1 MGPDPK
7 DSLVPIK
14 TALLSVSDKTGLDRL
29 GQALAR
35 HGVHILSTGGSA
47 QALRAANLEVTDIS
61 DYTGFPEI
69 MDGRVKTLHP
79 LVHGGILGK
88 RTSPAHQQAMQD
100 HDIQPID
107 LLVVNL
113 YPFSETIE
121 KTSDLATCIENIDI
135 GGPALIRA
143 AAKNHA
149 FVAVV
154 TSPSQYSTLI
164 DALETHEGALPATL
178 LAQFAVEAFAVTSAY
193 DQTITSWMAKT
204 YVETDMEKELTPENI
219 TLNLKRVK
227 TLRYGENP
235 QQAAALYSFDSASRN
250 GLVDAVQLQGKPLS
264 YNNYNDAEAGY
275 LLAGE
280 LSMQDNPPAV
290 VIIKHANPCGV
301 AICPPEKM
309 QADDP
314 ESGLLYAWER
324 ALACDPVSAFGG
336 VVVVNRPIGATL
348 AKKLQ
353 SLFLEVLIAPDYT
366 PDSLDILAKK
376 PNLRALKADPLTNY
390 QSHTNRVNDNQS
402 GIDYRSL
409 SNGGMLIQQA
419 DFQQVTADDLQ
430 CVTKRQPSRE
440 QISDMLFA
448 WKVAKHVKSNAIVL
462 ASDGMTLGIGPGQS
476 SRVES
481 SRIALSKANSVLDN
495 PDNEKIINRQ
505 SLKMLVA
512 ASDAF
517 FPFADGVEVLAKGGC
532 LGFIQPGGSLRDK
545 EVIAASDG
553 VDAVM
558 AFTGQR
564 HFRH

>member
-1 MGPDPK
+1 MNK

-14 TALLSVSDKTGLDRL
+14 TALLSVSDKTGLERL
-29 GQALAR
+29 GQALAS

-47 QALRAANLEVTDIS
+47 QALRAAKLEVTDIS

-88 RTSPAHQQAMQD
+88 RNAPAHQKAMQD
-100 HDIQPID
+100 HAIQPID

-121 KTSDLATCIENIDI
+121 KTDDLATCIENIDI

-154 TSPSQYSTLI
+154 TSPAQYSILI
-164 DALETHEGALPATL
+164 DALEMHDGSLPTALL
-178 LAQFAVEAFAVTSAY
+178 EQFAVAAFAVTSAY
-193 DQTITSWMAKT
+193 DQAITNW
-204 YVETDMEKELTPENI
+204 MEKKYEKTDGKKESTPENI
-219 TLNLKRVK
+219 ILNLKRVK

-235 QQAAALYSFDSASRN
+235 QQAAALYSFDSTSKH
-250 GLVDAVQLQGKPLS
+250 GLVDAIQLQGKPLS

-301 AICPPEKM
+301 AICPPETA
-309 QADDP
+309 QAKDP
-314 ESGLLYAWER
+314 DSGLLYAWKR

-348 AKKLQ
+348 ARQLQ
-353 SLFLEVLIAPDYT
+353 TLFLEVLIAPDYT
-366 PDSLDILAKK
+366 PEALDILAQK
-376 PNLRALKADPLTNY
+376 PNLRALKADPLANY
-390 QSHTNRVNDNQS
+390 QNHKNQN

-419 DFQQVTADDLQ
+419 DFQQVTVDDLQ
-430 CVTKRQPSRE
+430 CVTTRQPDSQE
-440 QISDMLFA
+440 ISDMLFA

-462 ASDGMTLGIGPGQS
+462 ARDGMTLGIGPGQS

-481 SRIALSKANSVLDN
+481 ARIALSKANSVLAH
-495 PDNEKIINRQ
+495 PDNNEIVTKQ
-505 SLKMLVA
+505 SHKMLVS

-532 LGFIQPGGSLRDK
+532 LGFIQPGGSLRDN
-545 EVIAASDG
+545 EVIAASDEAG
-553 VDAVM
+553 AVM
-558 AFTGQR
+558 VFTGQR

>member
-1 MGPDPK
+1 MNKDP
-7 DSLVPIK
+7 LVPVK

-29 GQALAR
+29 GLVLAR
-35 HGVHILSTGGSA
+35 HGVHLLSTGGSA
-47 QALRAANLEVTDIS
+47 KALRAANLDVTDIS

-88 RTSPAHQQAMQD
+88 RNAPAHQKAMQD
-100 HDIQPID
+100 HAIQPID

-113 YPFSETIE
+113 YPFRETIA
-121 KTSDLATCIENIDI
+121 KTDDLATCIENIDI

-154 TSPSQYSTLI
+154 TSPAQYNPLI
-164 DALETHEGALPATL
+164 DALEAYEGSLPASL
-178 LAQFAVEAFAVTSAY
+178 LEQFALQAFAATSAY
-193 DQTITSWMAKT
+193 DQAITNWMEKT
-204 YVETDMEKELTPENI
+204 YSKSEPRSGLEEHFTPENI

-235 QQAAALYSFDSASRN
+235 QQAAALYSFDSTSRD

-280 LSMQDNPPAV
+280 LSLQDNPPAV
-290 VIIKHANPCGV
+290 VIVKHANPCGV
-301 AICPPEKM
+301 AICPPEKT
-309 QADDP
+309 QAEDP
-314 ESGLLYAWER
+314 DSGLLYAWKR

-336 VVVVNRPIGATL
+336 VVVVNRPIGAAL
-348 AKKLQ
+348 ARQLQ
-353 SLFLEVLIAPDYT
+353 TLFLEVLIAPDYA
-366 PDSLDILAKK
+366 PEALDILAQK

-390 QSHTNRVNDNQS
+390 QNHKNQN
-402 GIDYRSL
+402 GADYRSL
-409 SNGGMLIQQA
+409 SNGGMLIQQS
-419 DFQQVTADDLQ
+419 DFQPDFEQMTANDLQ
-430 CVTKRQPSRE
+430 CVTTRQPDGHE
-440 QISDMLFA
+440 ISDMLFA

-462 ASDGMTLGIGPGQS
+462 ARDGMTLGIGPGQS

-481 SRIALSKANSVLDN
+481 ARIALSKAKAVLAH
-495 PDNEKIINRQ
+495 PDNDEIVTKQ
-505 SLKMLVA
+505 SHKMLVS

-532 LGFIQPGGSLRDK
+532 LGFIQPGGSLRDN
-545 EVIAASDG
+545 EVIAASDEAG
-553 VDAVM
+553 AVM
-558 AFTGQR
+558 VFTGQR

>member
-1 MGPDPK
+1 MNK

-29 GQALAR
+29 GLALAK

-47 QALRAANLEVTDIS
+47 QALRAADLEVTDIS

-88 RTSPAHQQAMQD
+88 RNAPAHQKAMQD
-100 HDIQPID
+100 HAIQPID

-113 YPFSETIE
+113 YPFSETIA
-121 KTSDLATCIENIDI
+121 KTDDLATCIENIDI

-154 TSPSQYSTLI
+154 TSPAQYGALI
-164 DALETHEGALPATL
+164 DALETHNGALPESL
-178 LAQFAVEAFAVTSAY
+178 LQQFAVEAFAVTSAY
-193 DQTITSWMAKT
+193 DQAITNWMAKT
-204 YVETDMEKELTPENI
+204 YEKTNAEKESTPENI

-235 QQAAALYSFDSASRN
+235 QQAAALYSFDPASKH
-250 GLVDAVQLQGKPLS
+250 GLVDATQIQGKPLS

-280 LSMQDNPPAV
+280 LSLQDNPPAV

-301 AICPPEKM
+301 AICPPEKTHEKI
-309 QADDP
+309 QAKDP
-314 ESGLLYAWER
+314 ESGLLYAWKR

-348 AKKLQ
+348 ARQLQ
-353 SLFLEVLIAPDYT
+353 TLFLEVLIAPDYT
-366 PDSLDILAKK
+366 PEALEILAQK
-376 PNLRALKADPLTNY
+376 PNLRALKADPLANY
-390 QSHTNRVNDNQS
+390 QNHKNQN

-430 CVTKRQPSRE
+430 CVTIRQPDIQE
-440 QISDMLFA
+440 ISDMLFA

-462 ASDGMTLGIGPGQS
+462 ARDGMTLGIGPGQS

-481 SRIALSKANSVLDN
+481 ARIALSKANAVLAH
-495 PDNEKIINRQ
+495 PDNNEIVTKQ
-505 SLKMLVA
+505 SHKMLVS

-532 LGFIQPGGSLRDK
+532 LGFIQPGGSLRDN
-545 EVIAASDG
+545 EVIAASDEAG
-553 VDAVM
+553 AVM
-558 AFTGQR
+558 VFTGQR

>member
-1 MGPDPK
+1 MNK

-29 GQALAR
+29 GLALAK

-47 QALRAANLEVTDIS
+47 QALRAAKLEVTDIS

-88 RTSPAHQQAMQD
+88 RTSPAHQKAMQD
-100 HDIQPID
+100 HAIQPID

-113 YPFSETIE
+113 YPFSETIA
-121 KTSDLATCIENIDI
+121 KTDDLETCIENIDI

-154 TSPSQYSTLI
+154 TSPTQYNALI
-164 DALETHEGALPATL
+164 DALEAHDGSLPTALL
-178 LAQFAVEAFAVTSAY
+178 QQFAVAAFAVTSAY
-193 DQTITSWMAKT
+193 DQAITNW
-204 YVETDMEKELTPENI
+204 MEKKYEKTNGEKKSTPENI
-219 TLNLKRVK
+219 SLNIKRVK
-227 TLRYGENP
+227 SLRYGENP
-235 QQAAALYSFDSASRN
+235 QQAAALYSFDPGSKH
-250 GLVDAVQLQGKPLS
+250 GLVDATQLQGKPLS

-280 LSMQDNPPAV
+280 LSLQDNPPAV

-301 AICPPEKM
+301 AICPPEKI
-309 QADDP
+309 QPKDP
-314 ESGLLYAWER
+314 DSGLLYAWER

-348 AKKLQ
+348 ARQLQ
-353 SLFLEVLIAPDYT
+353 TLFLEVLIAPDYT
-366 PDSLDILAKK
+366 PEALDILSQK

-390 QSHTNRVNDNQS
+390 QNHKNQN

-419 DFQQVTADDLQ
+419 DFQQMTADDLQ
-430 CVTKRQPSRE
+430 CVTIRQPDSQE
-440 QISDMLFA
+440 ISDMLFA

-462 ASDGMTLGIGPGQS
+462 ARDGMTLGIGPGQS

-481 SRIALSKANSVLDN
+481 ARIALSKANAVLAH
-495 PDNEKIINRQ
+495 PDNGEIVTKQ
-505 SLKMLVA
+505 SHKMIVS

-532 LGFIQPGGSLRDK
+532 LGFIQPGGSLRDN
-545 EVIAASDG
+545 EVIAASDEAG
-553 VDAVM
+553 AVM
-558 AFTGQR
+558 VFTGQR

>member
-1 MGPDPK
+1 MTK
-7 DSLVPIK
+7 NSLVPIT

-29 GQALAR
+29 GRALAK

-47 QALRAANLEVTDIS
+47 QALRAAKLEVTDIS

-88 RTSPAHQQAMQD
+88 RTSPAHQKAMQD
-100 HDIQPID
+100 HAIQPID

-121 KTSDLATCIENIDI
+121 KTDDLETCIENIDI

-154 TSPSQYSTLI
+154 TSPAQYNALI
-164 DALETHEGALPATL
+164 DALEMYDGALPESL
-178 LAQFAVEAFAVTSAY
+178 LRQFAVAAFAVTSSY
-193 DQTITSWMAKT
+193 DQAITNWMEKT
-204 YVETDMEKELTPENI
+204 YDKTDGEKESTPENI
-219 TLNLKRVK
+219 SLNLKRVK
-227 TLRYGENP
+227 SLRYGENP
-235 QQAAALYSFDSASRN
+235 QQAAALYSFDSTSKN
-250 GLVDAVQLQGKPLS
+250 GLVDATQLQGKPLS

-280 LSMQDNPPAV
+280 LSLQDNPPAV

-301 AICPPEKM
+301 AICPPETA
-309 QADDP
+309 QAKDP
-314 ESGLLYAWER
+314 DSGLLYAWKR

-348 AKKLQ
+348 ARQLQ
-353 SLFLEVLIAPDYT
+353 TLFLEVLIAPDYT
-366 PDSLDILAKK
+366 PEALDILSQK

-390 QSHTNRVNDNQS
+390 QNHKNQN

-430 CVTKRQPSRE
+430 CVTIRQPDIQE
-440 QISDMLFA
+440 ISDMLFA

-462 ASDGMTLGIGPGQS
+462 ARDGMTLGIGPGQS

-481 SRIALSKANSVLDN
+481 ARIALSKANSVLAH
-495 PDNEKIINRQ
+495 PDNGEIVTKQ
-505 SLKMLVA
+505 SHKMLVS

-532 LGFIQPGGSLRDK
+532 LGFIQPGGSLRDN
-545 EVIAASDG
+545 EVIAASDEAG
-553 VDAVM
+553 AVM
-558 AFTGQR
+558 VFTGQR

>member
-1 MGPDPK
+1 MNK

-14 TALLSVSDKTGLDRL
+14 TALLSVSDKTDLDRL
-29 GQALAR
+29 GQALAK

-47 QALRAANLEVTDIS
+47 QALRAADLEVTDIS

-88 RTSPAHQQAMQD
+88 RNAPAHQKAMQD
-100 HDIQPID
+100 HHIQPID

-113 YPFSETIE
+113 YPFSETIA
-121 KTSDLATCIENIDI
+121 KTDDLETCIENIDI

-154 TSPSQYSTLI
+154 TSPAQYGALI
-164 DALETHEGALPATL
+164 DALETHNGALPAAL
-178 LAQFAVEAFAVTSAY
+178 LRQFAVAAFAVTSAY
-193 DQTITSWMAKT
+193 DQAITNWMETKYEKT
-204 YVETDMEKELTPENI
+204 DGEKESTPENI

-235 QQAAALYSFDSASRN
+235 QQAAALYSFDSTSKH
-250 GLVDAVQLQGKPLS
+250 GLVDATQLQGKPLS

-280 LSMQDNPPAV
+280 LSLQDNPPQDNPPAV

-301 AICPPEKM
+301 AICPPEKA
-309 QADDP
+309 QAKDP
-314 ESGLLYAWER
+314 DSGLLYAWKR

-348 AKKLQ
+348 ARQLQ
-353 SLFLEVLIAPDYT
+353 TLFLEVLIAPDYT
-366 PDSLDILAKK
+366 PEALEILAQK
-376 PNLRALKADPLTNY
+376 PNLRALKADPLANY
-390 QSHTNRVNDNQS
+390 QNHKNQN

-419 DFQQVTADDLQ
+419 DFQQVTADDLR
-430 CVTKRQPSRE
+430 CVTTRQPDGQE
-440 QISDMLFA
+440 ISDMLFA

-462 ASDGMTLGIGPGQS
+462 ARDGMTLGIGPGQS

-481 SRIALSKANSVLDN
+481 ARIALSKANAVLAH
-495 PDNEKIINRQ
+495 PDNNEIVTKQ
-505 SLKMLVA
+505 SHKMLVS

-532 LGFIQPGGSLRDK
+532 LGFIQPGGSLRDN
-545 EVIAASDG
+545 EVIAASDEAG
-553 VDAVM
+553 AVM
-558 AFTGQR
+558 VFTGQR